1 MFPCLTVMKND
12 ASLLRL
18 IFLIG
23 LVASVNA
30 VVPPACAATNLLG
43 VYIGGAYGHANLE
56 GRDTGLISAVPG
68 SRLGSFDIGHSAYQA
83 TLGIRGL
90 EFFGAEIDYFD
101 LGRGDASPSWSG
113 GLYALTNAQ
122 IAQKGE
128 AAFAV
133 LYLPVPVI
141 DVYLKAG
148 AARLH
153 TELYASTAGPFCPA
167 ASPCPDIVLPPAN
180 GDIKTTETG
189 FAAGAGVQWSIDSW
203 AIRGE
208 YERFTAMGEHP
219 SLLSVGVTLSIF

>member
-1 MFPCLTVMKND
+1 MDM
-12 ASLLRL
+12 SLLRV

-23 LVASVNA
+23 LAASLNA
-30 VVPPACAATNLLG
+30 IAPPARAATNLLG

-56 GRDTGLISAVPG
+56 GRDAGLVSAVPG
-68 SRLGSFDIGHSAYQA
+68 SRLGGFGIGHSAFQA

-90 EFFGAEIDYFD
+90 EFFGAEVEYFD
-101 LGRGDASPSWSG
+101 LGSGGASPSWSG
-113 GLYALTNAQ
+113 GLYGLTNAQ
-122 IAQKGE
+122 ITQKGE

-133 LYLPVPVI
+133 VYLPVPII

-148 AARLH
+148 AARLT
-153 TELYASTAGPFCPA
+153 TELYAATEGPVCAAG
-167 ASPCPDIVLPPAN
+167 SPCPTIVLPPAN
-180 GDIKTTETG
+180 GDIRITETG
-189 FAAGAGVQWSIDSW
+189 FAAGAGVQWSIDTW